1 MDVNGDGIIDD
12 YDMVKVGNTIP
23 HWTGGINTDFTWK
36 DFSLYVRMDYALDYK
51 LHDFSSSWIM
61 GNLQGTFNTLEKTK
75 DSWTPENPNAKYPT
89 YVWADQLGKGNYQ
102 RRSTMFTHEG
112 SYLAFREVALTYT
125 VPQKLIS
132 KWNIQKL
139 AFTCPMGNGIT
150 HLDHIVIID
159 YTIAIDIFKF
169 RISRLDRQGGCNYT
183 PFAVNLYFCTETN
196 SKEKRRND
204 PN

>member
-1 MDVNGDGIIDD
+1 MLCMHSNIEGVYKNYDEIPGNLKDIAYKSSGLTLYGPDAWAALPESAKVKVDSKGRVVAAALPIQPGDAKFKDVNGDGIIDD

-89 YVWADQLGKGNYQ
+89 YV
-102 RRSTMFTHEG
+102 
-112 SYLAFREVALTYT
+112 
-125 VPQKLIS
+125 
-132 KWNIQKL
+132 
-139 AFTCPMGNGIT
+139 
-150 HLDHIVIID
+150 
-159 YTIAIDIFKF
+159 
-169 RISRLDRQGGCNYT
+169 
-183 PFAVNLYFCTETN
+183 
-196 SKEKRRND
+196 
-204 PN
+204 